1 MTSATGPA
9 PTGRRTARLPRAAA
23 FWLVGATLLAFMF
36 AAGAP
41 SPLYVVYQAQ
51 WGFSATTLTTVFAV
65 YAVALLLALVTV
77 GALSDHLGRRPVLM
91 SALVVGFAA
100 MVVFVFAKDVGALLA
115 ARAVQGFATGAATGT
130 ISAYLIDLQPQRN
143 PRLGALVNST
153 APTLG
158 LAAGG
163 LGSGV
168 LVQYAPHPTTLV
180 FVLIAVV
187 FVAAFVAVALM
198 PETVVRQRGTGRHA
212 ALASLRPR
220 AGVPRRIRPQFLVVV
235 PALIATWSLGG
246 LYLSLGPSL
255 AAGILGVH
263 NHLVGGLVVFSLC
276 GAGSL
281 GSILLRDIAPRRVMI
296 TGSLVLALG
305 VVISLLSLAA
315 VSTPVFFVGTV
326 LAGLGFGS
334 TFLGAFRTLA
344 GLAES
349 HERAELFAAVYVV
362 SYLAFSLPA
371 IVAGIAVTSVGL
383 AHTATVYG
391 IVVMA
396 LALGAALGLVL
407 QRQRR
412 TEPVCPQEEPA
423 VTMS

>member
-1 MTSATGPA
+1 MTSATGLA

-41 SPLYVVYQAQ
+41 SPLYVVYQAK

-130 ISAYLIDLQPQRN
+130 ISAYLIDLQPKRN

-198 PETVVRQRGTGRHA
+198 PEAVRRQQGTGRHA

-263 NHLVGGLVVFSLC
+263 NHLVGGLVVFALC
-276 GAGSL
+276 GAGAL
-281 GSILLRDIAPRRVMI
+281 GSILLRDMAPRRVMI

-305 VVISLLSLAA
+305 VVVSLLALAA
-315 VSTPVFFVGTV
+315 LSTPVFFVGTV
-326 LAGLGFGS
+326 FAGLGFGS

-344 GLAES
+344 GLAEPD
-349 HERAELFAAVYVV
+349 ERAELFAAVYMV

-371 IVAGIAVTSVGL
+371 IVAGIAVSSVGL

-396 LALGAALGLVL
+396 LAIGAAVGLVL
-407 QRQRR
+407 QRRPR
-412 TEPVCPQEEPA
+412 TELLCPQEEPA

>member
-1 MTSATGPA
+1 
-9 PTGRRTARLPRAAA
+9 
-23 FWLVGATLLAFMF
+23 
-36 AAGAP
+36 
-41 SPLYVVYQAQ
+41 
-51 WGFSATTLTTVFAV
+51 
-65 YAVALLLALVTV
+65 
-77 GALSDHLGRRPVLM
+77 
-91 SALVVGFAA
+91 
-100 MVVFVFAKDVGALLA
+100 
-115 ARAVQGFATGAATGT
+115 VQGFATGAATGT
-130 ISAYLIDLQPQRN
+130 ISAYLIDLQPKRN

-187 FVAAFVAVALM
+187 FVATFVAVALM
-198 PETVVRQRGTGRHA
+198 PEAVRRQQGTGRHA

-263 NHLVGGLVVFSLC
+263 NHLVGGLVVFALC
-276 GAGSL
+276 GAGAL
-281 GSILLRDIAPRRVMI
+281 GSILLRDMAPRRVMI

-305 VVISLLSLAA
+305 VVVSLLALAA
-315 VSTPVFFVGTV
+315 LSTPVFFVGTV
-326 LAGLGFGS
+326 FAGLGFGS

-344 GLAES
+344 GLAEPD
-349 HERAELFAAVYVV
+349 ERAELFAAVYMV

-371 IVAGIAVTSVGL
+371 IVAGIAVSSVGL

-396 LALGAALGLVL
+396 LAIGAAVGLVL
-407 QRQRR
+407 QRRPR
-412 TEPVCPQEEPA
+412 TELLCPQEEPA